1 MMNNNEMAL
10 LNNLIAL
17 TEAIAAAKKRLDRH
31 GVRITNLEARID
43 ALENPNMA
51 EDVRDALAELDA
63 MTDGAPLRKLDNFSP
78 IRVCR
83 WAWLEEDYWSGECG
97 ALWTSPDGTPSD
109 NGMQFCPVCGGRLV
123 QVSK

>member
-1 MMNNNEMAL
+1 MNNNEMAL
-10 LNNLIAL
+10 LSNLIAVA
-17 TEAIAAAKKRLDRH
+17 EAIAAAKKRLDRH
-31 GVRITNLEARID
+31 GVRITSLEARVD

-83 WAWLEEDYWSGECG
+83 WGWVEEDYWSGECG
-97 ALWTSPDGTPSD
+97 ALWTFPDGTPTD
-109 NGMQFCPVCGGRLV
+109 NNMQFCPVCGGRLV
-123 QVSK
+123 QVSP

>member
-43 ALENPNMA
+43 ALEVSIA
-51 EDVRDALAELDA
+51 
-63 MTDGAPLRKLDNFSP
+63 
-78 IRVCR
+78 
-83 WAWLEEDYWSGECG
+83 
-97 ALWTSPDGTPSD
+97 
-109 NGMQFCPVCGGRLV
+109 GGDSWV
-123 QVSK
+123 GIQ